1 MVLETVISSKHRIAT
16 IVTLAILAVGLL
28 GSTISSALW
37 WSRIQPWFGYGRGYY
52 RVIYN
57 CVFACFILSLI
68 GFVALV
74 IFGAINI
81 FAKELY
87 AKITGSLLGTTLV
100 ISIVGVCAL
109 AGLIPG
115 AYAASWGVDRYQVPK
130 FKPVELSTDP
140 AQFEA
145 NLLKLK
151 EFSDSLNK
159 FEKDAQSHFCA
170 GYASQL
176 YEIPEKNGWND
187 ESKKYNDFE
196 NWKAKLEKKSF
207 QDVKVKD
214 GRTLNQHNSDL
225 KKLLRQYAILYPI
238 INTYV
243 DIDEI
248 PEDIPQLPNTY
259 LCEEVGVPTLIFTMI
274 TGLSMIIFFYLIV
287 FNAYSQS
294 DAEASEAE
302 A

>member
-16 IVTLAILAVGLL
+16 IVTLAILAAGLL
-28 GSTISSALW
+28 GSTISTAIW

-52 RVIYN
+52 RVVYN

-68 GFVALV
+68 GFVALA

-87 AKITGSLLGTTLV
+87 AKITGSLQGTTLV

-115 AYAASWGVDRYQVPK
+115 AYAASWGVDRYQIPK
-130 FKPVELSTDP
+130 IKPVEVVENP
-140 AQFEA
+140 AQLQA
-145 NLLKLK
+145 NLE
-151 EFSDSLNK
+151 EFQASLQK
-159 FEKDAQSHFCA
+159 MSKDANTHFCA
-170 GYASQL
+170 GYVMGIE
-176 YEIPEKNGWND
+176 EIPGKNGWD
-187 ESKKYNDFE
+187 EDSKKYKDFE
-196 NWKAKLEKKSF
+196 KWGRKLYKKAF

-214 GRTLNQHNSDL
+214 GRTLSQHNIEL
-225 KKLLRQYAILYPI
+225 KTALNYVAQKYPQYESILRPV
-238 INTYV
+238 INS
-243 DIDEI
+243 I
-248 PEDIPQLPNTY
+248 PENIPPLPNTY

-274 TGLSMIIFFYLIV
+274 TALSMIIFFYLIV